1 MKEHPIW
8 LTIVFVVQ
16 LVVAVVVLAVAAAIV
31 ISLGAVVLP
40 VVVDVFTQS

>member
-16 LVVAVVVLAVAAAIV
+16 LVVAVVVLALVSAVV

-40 VVVDVFTQS
+40 AVVDVFTQS